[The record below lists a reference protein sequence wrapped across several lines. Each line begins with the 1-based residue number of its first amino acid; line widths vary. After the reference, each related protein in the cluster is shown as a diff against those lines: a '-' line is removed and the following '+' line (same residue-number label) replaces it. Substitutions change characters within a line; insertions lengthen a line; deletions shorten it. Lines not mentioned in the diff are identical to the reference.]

1 MKSKIRPQNVKEQD
15 ALIKICRTQNQI
27 GMLRRVCR
35 DWQSE
40 RIILKEGDIVWV
52 KEHRADG
59 FWFLFI

>member
-1 MKSKIRPQNVKEQD
+1 
-15 ALIKICRTQNQI
+15 
-27 GMLRRVCR
+27 MLRRVCR